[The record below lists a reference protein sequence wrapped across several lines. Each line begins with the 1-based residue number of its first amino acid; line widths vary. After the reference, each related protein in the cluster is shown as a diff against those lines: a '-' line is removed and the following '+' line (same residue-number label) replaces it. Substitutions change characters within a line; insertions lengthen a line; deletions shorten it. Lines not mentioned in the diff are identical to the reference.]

1 MKKKVNG
8 DFIEKKIN
16 KNKSYCQGKTFMN
29 ERIKK
34 KNPTVT
40 VSKENLLQIEKNLKK
55 FENKIN

>member
-1 MKKKVNG
+1 
-8 DFIEKKIN
+8 
-16 KNKSYCQGKTFMN
+16 MN

-34 KNPTVT
+34 KNPIVT